1 MLAQSSLTLPSSP
14 PGCRHGEA
22 RGASQVIE
30 ALRQVI
36 LHLYDAY
43 LAPDGKAVNYKSLAK
58 DPTFKDYVN
67 ATAELQKVGRLLG
80 AWQWQEVS
88 TALSSGWASRC
99 NGRRWGI
106 RVALQR
112 CCEKSMSE
120 SHHCSASTPC
130 VGLLATVL
138 ALLRHSCLS
147 WLVMCQSRLTA
158 MADAWGAA
166 ALSASCR
173 VAPRAEA
180 CHQCTAA

>member
-43 LAPDGKAVNYKSLAK
+43 LAPDGKAVDYKSLAK

-112 CCEKSMSE
+112 CCERSL
-120 SHHCSASTPC
+120 HVRYHCCSKHALCRPA
-130 VGLLATVL
+130 GYVL
-138 ALLRHSCLS
+138 ALLRHCCLS
-147 WLVMCQSRLTA
+147 WLTMCQTRLTA
-158 MADAWGAA
+158 LAGWIMHGG
-166 ALSASCR
+166 LLLVCFM
-173 VAPRAEA
+173 
-180 CHQCTAA
+180 QGCTMS